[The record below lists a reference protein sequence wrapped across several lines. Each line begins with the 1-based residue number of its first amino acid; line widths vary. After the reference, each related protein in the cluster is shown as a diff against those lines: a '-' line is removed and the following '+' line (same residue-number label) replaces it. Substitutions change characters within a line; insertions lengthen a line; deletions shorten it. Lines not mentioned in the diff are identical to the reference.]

1 MKYAYGFLAA
11 AIIVAA
17 AVGNAIIDLK
27 YGPAFNEINKVS
39 DIINSMK
46 GA

>member
-17 AVGNAIIDLK
+17 AIGNAIIEAK
-27 YGPAFNEINKVS
+27 YRPALNEINKVS